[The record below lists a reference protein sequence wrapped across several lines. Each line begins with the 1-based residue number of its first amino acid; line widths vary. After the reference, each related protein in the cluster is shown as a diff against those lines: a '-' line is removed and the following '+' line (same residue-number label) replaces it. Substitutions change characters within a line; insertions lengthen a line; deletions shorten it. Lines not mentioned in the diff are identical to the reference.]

1 MRKCFLWTSNTIGQ
15 CYITLTIILFS
26 FSRQMSPLSS
36 VLSRQEKI
44 HFIVFMTYFSTNE
57 PSLIECASHN
67 LLSHKFCSIASLST
81 LIYYYIVISLHNNI
95 YWSTSSSLLII
106 FVNIF
111 PLADF
116 DLTLSLRW
124 RFLFFVVDHDIC
136 AAKDSLPFYVVKTS
150 FLLFRLLCFQSRV
163 SKKESF
169 AWTQASVQ
177 WLSDARSW
185 SGSHAAPLFRLLH
198 HYSSWLFSCSACPT
212 LSFIHFD
219 SFTHFISLC
228 IIHFECIHSLIHSFI
243 HSFIHSLPYA
253 WFGTHF
259 IRWLICC
266 ASRCGEIEDLVDG
279 ATRGGEITRSAR
291 VYRVCCMPW

>member
-1 MRKCFLWTSNTIGQ
+1 MRKCFLWTYNTIGQ

-26 FSRQMSPLSS
+26 FSLQMSPLSS
-36 VLSRQEKI
+36 VLGRQEEI
-44 HFIVFMTYFSTNE
+44 HFIVVMTYFSTNE
-57 PSLIECASHN
+57 PSLIECASHHI
-67 LLSHKFCSIASLST
+67 LSDKFCSIASLST

-136 AAKDSLPFYVVKTS
+136 AAK
-150 FLLFRLLCFQSRV
+150 SRV

-198 HYSSWLFSCSACPT
+198 HYSSWLFSC
-212 LSFIHFD
+212 
-219 SFTHFISLC
+219 
-228 IIHFECIHSLIHSFI
+228 
-243 HSFIHSLPYA
+243 
-253 WFGTHF
+253 
-259 IRWLICC
+259 
-266 ASRCGEIEDLVDG
+266 
-279 ATRGGEITRSAR
+279 
-291 VYRVCCMPW
+291 